1 VAKNLPEW
9 LGVNYFMPQK
19 IQLACHGQLDA
30 CRVTRLGEFSPIR
43 LVFTLGCFLVRK
55 EVRFLSMLL
64 STEIIVYYAILTKSG
79 WGNIIKNSSGHPGR
93 VCDGKKGVAVFDERV
108 ARVDSF

>member
-1 VAKNLPEW
+1 
-9 LGVNYFMPQK
+9 
-19 IQLACHGQLDA
+19 
-30 CRVTRLGEFSPIR
+30 
-43 LVFTLGCFLVRK
+43 VFTLGRFLVRK

-79 WGNIIKNSSGHPGR
+79 WGNIIKNSSGQPGR